1 MHRLFSSSFN
11 FFNYPLQKS
20 YFFEKKVQMK
30 SILQKRKSEY
40 VPTYLLFGCSPQQ
53 VVGMHQQ
60 QKPLISCLI
69 DYASRQYNT
78 ALIPSKTHCT
88 IHLYHYLQ
96 CVFPNPR
103 DHYYLPLFTKNKSS
117 LGRLLRL
124 SFSKIVTLTSL
135 ILLVKPFLLFR
146 YLPILYV
153 LFFLGRTQ
161 KIHHK

>member
-11 FFNYPLQKS
+11 FFNYQLQKS

-53 VVGMHQQ
+53 VVGMYQQ

-135 ILLVKPFLLFR
+135 ILLVKPFPLVYMKSNLKKSPKKSTCS
-146 YLPILYV
+146 Y
-153 LFFLGRTQ
+153 
-161 KIHHK
+161 HES

>member
-1 MHRLFSSSFN
+1 M
-11 FFNYPLQKS
+11 YQP
-20 YFFEKKVQMK
+20 
-30 SILQKRKSEY
+30 IC
-40 VPTYLLFGCSPQQ
+40 YLDVCSLQQ
-53 VVGMHQQ
+53 VVGMQQQ

-135 ILLVKPFLLFR
+135 ILLVKPFPLVYIKSNLKKSPHVLTMRAKNFTNYVFCHVQFNSSSQSSKNSLLKQNSV
-146 YLPILYV
+146 IIV
-153 LFFLGRTQ
+153 G
-161 KIHHK
+161 

>member
-1 MHRLFSSSFN
+1 
-11 FFNYPLQKS
+11 
-20 YFFEKKVQMK
+20 MK
-30 SILQKRKSEY
+30 SILQKRKEKLSEY

-53 VVGMHQQ
+53 VVGMYQQ

-69 DYASRQYNT
+69 DYASRQQYNT

-135 ILLVKPFLLFR
+135 ILLVKPFPLVYIKSNLKKSPKKSTSCSYHER
-146 YLPILYV
+146 
-153 LFFLGRTQ
+153 
-161 KIHHK
+161 